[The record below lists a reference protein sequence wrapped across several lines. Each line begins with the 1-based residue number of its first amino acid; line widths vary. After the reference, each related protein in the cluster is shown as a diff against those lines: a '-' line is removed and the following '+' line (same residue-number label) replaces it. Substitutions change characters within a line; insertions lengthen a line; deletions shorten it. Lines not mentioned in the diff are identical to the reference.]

1 MCLQFR
7 LSWLR
12 LQRQP
17 TFATVVGH
25 CLAAADVVLR
35 PKISLETF
43 SLKILQVDSDV

>member
-1 MCLQFR
+1 V
-7 LSWLR
+7 
-12 LQRQP
+12 
-17 TFATVVGH
+17 FAISLELAAAAAAANISTVVGH